1 MTTNLYVRLM
11 PYNPQAGACCR
22 RYTVGSRTFESERWY
37 EMPEEWA
44 RNLGEL
50 RQSSGVAFF
59 QVMTPEQY
67 ADISRA
73 ELAAAYMRAGQ
84 MMTSASIPEASP
96 TPKGGPVRGVFD
108 GMPQVREIDP
118 RSIGIPST
126 KRAAP
131 PPPPEAAPLAEP
143 AEGDDVGPDLDAMSK
158 TQLLLTAKEYGV
170 AGVDE
175 RMTKGAIKSALDS
188 AIYGGDDE

>member
-44 RNLGEL
+44 RHLSEM
-50 RQSSGVAFF
+50 RQASGVAFF

-96 TPKGGPVRGVFD
+96 TPKAGPVKGAFD

-126 KRAAP
+126 KQAV
-131 PPPPEAAPLAEP
+131 APLPP
-143 AEGDDVGPDLDAMSK
+143 APAQADAADEDSEEGPNLDAMSK

-175 RMTKGAIKSALDS
+175 KMSKAVIKATLDA
-188 AIYGGDDE
+188 AIYGGNE